1 MPDSTYTSGKA
12 KYERNSL
19 RVTASILPTEKPVP
33 AARIA
38 ARRDSAP
45 APATSS
51 VAAPSDIGYLNRKRT
66 WSASHLNPL
75 FLSDEAHEQ
84 IFKTQRHWFD
94 FEQTPSVLHDACG
107 QRRADFFAVTAR
119 VRDERADAVAA
130 AVHRP
135 VFEPL
140 HEVVAGQR
148 LAHRRRRTRHG
159 DEGLVAALQFR
170 RQLFGRVL
178 RDNSSPVD
186 NHDAAAGHID
196 LGQNVRRQQHGGMPR
211 QRANQLADFDYLAR
225 IESYSRLIENQ
236 HFGIAQDR
244 LRDSDALPI
253 TLRQFADEL
262 APHVLEPAGLERI
275 FDSIARRL
283 RIDLAHARAEFEQ
296 RVDAEV
302 GIQDHIFRQVA
313 DAPARL
319 ERMLGDVEPADHGAT
334 RGGREKSREDS
345 HDRRLARA
353 VGAQQSDDLALFD
366 LERNVVY
373 GKRGAEIFG

>member
-45 APATSS
+45 ATSS
-51 VAAPSDIGYLNRKRT
+51 VAAPLDIGYLNRKRT

-75 FLSDEAHEQ
+75 FLSDEPHEQ
-84 IFKTQRHWFD
+84 IFKTQRHRFD
-94 FEQTPSVLHDACG
+94 FEQAPSVLHDACG
-107 QRRADFFAVTAR
+107 QRRAHFFAVTAR
-119 VRDERADAVAA
+119 VGDEGADAVAA

-135 VFEPL
+135 AFEPL
-140 HEVVAGQR
+140 HEVDGSQR
-148 LAHRRRRTRHG
+148 LAHGRRRTRHG
-159 DEGLVAALQFR
+159 DERLIAALQFR

-178 RDNSSPVD
+178 RDDSSAVD
-186 NHDAAAGHID
+186 DHDAAAGHID

-211 QRANQLADFDYLAR
+211 QRAKQLADFDHLAR
-225 IESYSRLIENQ
+225 IESDSRLVENQ
-236 HFGIAQDR
+236 HFGIAQDG

-262 APHVLEPAGLERI
+262 APHVLEAAGLERI

-302 GIQDHIFRQVA
+302 GIQHHIFRQVT
-313 DAPARL
+313 DAPAGL
-319 ERMLGDVEPADHGAT
+319 ERMLRDVEAADHRAS
-334 RGGREKSREDS
+334 RGRREKSREDS

-353 VGAQQSDDLALFD
+353 VGAQQPDDLALFD

-373 GKRGAEIFG
+373 GQRSAEIFG